1 MRGSTL
7 FNMKNK
13 LNFLLIQARKLD
25 DPMIQNE
32 LECFTRIINLKE
44 KKIKILDVTR
54 ETITP
59 KIIKKFDVILV
70 GGSGDYSIAKGG
82 SFMNQTLNLM
92 KFLYEESKP
101 TFASCWGFQAMAK
114 AMGGEVI
121 NDLQLA
127 ELGTIKLTLT
137 KKGKNDPIFKNL
149 SNSFFCQMGHEDIVI
164 KKPINSTILA
174 SSKKI
179 KIEAFCFNNKPIYCT
194 QFHPELALEDLKY
207 RMQTYPNYVKKILG
221 ISQKEFLETRCFE
234 AKETEN
240 LLNQFIQIYF

>member
-1 MRGSTL
+1 MRDSTL
-7 FNMKNK
+7 FKMKNK

-32 LECFTRIINLKE
+32 LECFKRIINLKS

-82 SFMNQTLNLM
+82 IFMNQTLNLM

-137 KKGKNDPIFKNL
+137 KEGKNDPIFKNL

-174 SSKKI
+174 SSEKI

-207 RMQTYPNYVKKILG
+207 RMQTYPKYVKKILG

-240 LLNQFIQIYF
+240 LLNQFIQTYF

>member
-1 MRGSTL
+1 
-7 FNMKNK
+7 MKNK
-13 LNFLLIQARKLD
+13 LNFLLIQARKLH
-25 DPMIQNE
+25 DPMIKNE
-32 LECFTRIINLKE
+32 LECFKRIINLKS
-44 KKIKILDVTR
+44 KKITVLDVTR

-92 KFLYEESKP
+92 KFLYENSKP

-121 NDLQLA
+121 NDLKLA

-137 KKGKNDPIFKNL
+137 KEGKNDPVFKNL

-164 KKPINSTILA
+164 KKPKNSTILA

-179 KIEAFCFNNKPIYCT
+179 EIEAFRFNNKPIYCT
-194 QFHPELALEDLKY
+194 QFHPELTLEDLKY
-207 RMQTYPNYVKKILG
+207 RMETYPNYVKKILG

-240 LLNQFIQIYF
+240 LINQFIKTYF